1 MIWMGKR
8 RQGERPPRNEVKKKI
23 RQGDTNKEL
32 GAVGVRAGIGHGE
45 EELALVLELEAEG
58 EGRIGRS
65 DRLTPMVDAR
75 IAQTHF
81 SSSNFSP

>member
-1 MIWMGKR
+1 M
-8 RQGERPPRNEVKKKI
+8 
-23 RQGDTNKEL
+23 
-32 GAVGVRAGIGHGE
+32 
-45 EELALVLELEAEG
+45 LELEAEG

-75 IAQTHF
+75 IVQTHF